1 MKGIGATIALAA
13 LIACVG
19 LAGCGDDDDNGGGGN
34 GGGGDG
40 GGKKIALLLPETKT
54 TRYEQH
60 DRPGFTNKVKELCP
74 DCEVIYGNAA
84 QDANKQQAQ
93 AEAAITK
100 GAEVLVLDAVDAEA
114 AATMVER
121 AKQSDVPV
129 IAYDRLIADAD
140 IDYYVSFNNVRQGRI
155 EARTLLDK
163 LGNDG
168 DGNSI
173 VMINGAPT
181 DPSAGDY
188 KKGAHQILD
197 ASGVEI
203 AKEYD
208 TPDWSPDKAQLEME
222 QASTALGKDNIDAV
236 YSANDGM
243 AGGAIAAMKSA
254 GIDPQQVP
262 VTGGDAEVAAI
273 QRILAGEQ
281 FMTIYLTIKKQ
292 ADVSAQLAVA
302 TATGEKPPP
311 GLVNAKVDNGKKQVP
326 SVLLTPVAV
335 TKDNINDTV
344 IADGFL
350 DPAEICTGKYAA
362 MCKEAG
368 IG

>member
-1 MKGIGATIALAA
+1 MTIKTITVTALAVALAA
-13 LIACVG
+13 VG
-19 LAGCGDDDDNGGGGN
+19 AAACGDDDDGDDGGGREGS
-34 GGGGDG
+34 
-40 GGKKIALLLPETKT
+40 GKKIALLLPETKT

-60 DRPGFTNKVKELCP
+60 DRPGFTNKVTELCP
-74 DCEVIYGNAA
+74 DCEVLYANAA
-84 QDANKQQAQ
+84 QDATKQQAQ
-93 AEAAITK
+93 AEAVITK
-100 GAEVLVLDAVDAEA
+100 GAAVLVLDAVDADA

-129 IAYDRLIADAD
+129 IAYDRLISDAD
-140 IDYYVSFNNVRQGRI
+140 IDYYVSFDNVRQGRI

-168 DGNSI
+168 DGKSI
-173 VMINGAPT
+173 VMINGSPT

-188 KKGAHQILD
+188 KKGAHQVFD

-222 QASTALGKDNIDAV
+222 QAITALGKENIDAV

-254 GIDPQQVP
+254 GIDPKEVP

-281 FMTIYLTIKKQ
+281 FMTIYLTIKKE
-292 ADVSAQLAVA
+292 AEVSAELAVA
-302 TATGEKPPP
+302 AANGDKPPS
-311 GLVNAKVDNGKKQVP
+311 GVINAKVDNGQKQVP

-335 TKDNINDTV
+335 TKDNINDTI

-350 DPAEICTGKYAA
+350 EPGEICTGEYTA

-368 IG
+368 IGGG

>member
-1 MKGIGATIALAA
+1 MTIKTITVTALAVALAA
-13 LIACVG
+13 VG
-19 LAGCGDDDDNGGGGN
+19 AAACGDDDDGDDGGGREGS
-34 GGGGDG
+34 
-40 GGKKIALLLPETKT
+40 GKKIALLLPETKT

-60 DRPGFTNKVKELCP
+60 DRPGFTNKVTELCP
-74 DCEVIYGNAA
+74 DCEVLYANAA
-84 QDANKQQAQ
+84 QDATKQQAQ
-93 AEAAITK
+93 AEAVITK
-100 GAEVLVLDAVDAEA
+100 GAAVLVLDAVDADA

-129 IAYDRLIADAD
+129 IAYDRLISDAD
-140 IDYYVSFNNVRQGRI
+140 IDYYVSFDNVRQGRI

-168 DGNSI
+168 DGKSI
-173 VMINGAPT
+173 VMINGSPT

-188 KKGAHQILD
+188 KKGAHQVFD

-208 TPDWSPDKAQLEME
+208 TPDWSPDKAQLEVE
-222 QASTALGKDNIDAV
+222 QAITALGKENIDAV

-254 GIDPQQVP
+254 GIDPKEVP

-292 ADVSAQLAVA
+292 AEVSAQLAVA
-302 TATGEKPPP
+302 AANGDKPPS
-311 GLVNAKVDNGKKQVP
+311 GVINAKVDNGQKQVP

-335 TKDNINDTV
+335 TKDNFNDTI

-350 DPAEICTGKYAA
+350 EPGEICTGEYTA

-368 IG
+368 IGGG

>member
-13 LIACVG
+13 LIACAG
-19 LAGCGDDDDNGGGGN
+19 LAACGDDDDNGGGG
-34 GGGGDG
+34 GGDS

-60 DRPGFTNKVKELCP
+60 DRPAFTDKVKELCP
-74 DCEVIYGNAA
+74 DCEVLYANAA

-100 GAEVLVLDAVDAEA
+100 GAAVLVLDAVDAEA

-129 IAYDRLIADAD
+129 IAYDRLISDAD

-163 LGNDG
+163 LGNNG
-168 DGNSI
+168 AGKSI
-173 VMINGAPT
+173 VMINGSST

-197 ASGVEI
+197 ASGVKI

-222 QASTALGKDNIDAV
+222 QATTALGKNNIDAV

-254 GIDPQQVP
+254 GIDPNKVP
-262 VTGGDAEVAAI
+262 VTGGDAEAAAI
-273 QRILAGEQ
+273 QRILVGEQ
-281 FMTIYLTIKKQ
+281 YMTIYLTIKKQ
-292 ADVSAQLAVA
+292 AEVSAELAVA
-302 TATGEKPPP
+302 AAKGEKPPA
-311 GLVNAKVDNGKKQVP
+311 GLVNAKVDNGLKQVP

-335 TKDNINDTV
+335 TKENINDTV
-344 IADGFL
+344 VADGFL
-350 DPAEICTGKYAA
+350 DPSEICTGKFAD
-362 MCKEAG
+362 MCTEAG